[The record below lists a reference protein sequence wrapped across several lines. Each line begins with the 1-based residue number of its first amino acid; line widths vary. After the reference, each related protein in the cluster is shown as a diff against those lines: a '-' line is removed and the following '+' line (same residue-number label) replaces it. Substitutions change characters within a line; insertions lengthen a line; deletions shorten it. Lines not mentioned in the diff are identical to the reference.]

1 MSNLGTNAGG
11 EKLIV
16 AEQKPLEEI
25 RRMITPYERV
35 LILGC
40 GTCMTVCD
48 AGGEREVSFLHN
60 ALRLAQARS
69 EDRTHTFSEYTL
81 KRQCDPEFLEPLV
94 EKIADVDVILS
105 LGCGIGVQAIAERFP
120 ELPVLPGVNTSF
132 MGMTKESGVWDER
145 CAACG
150 DCRLEDTAGICPITR
165 CTKGILNGPCAGTKN
180 GKCEANKDMDC
191 AWILIYKRL
200 ERLGQLEKMRRYYPH
215 RNFRTIPRPKRITSK
230 ASIDVGGGDG

>member
-1 MSNLGTNAGG
+1 M
-11 EKLIV
+11 II

-25 RRMITPYERV
+25 RRIIAPYERV

-40 GTCMTVCD
+40 GTCMTVCN
-48 AGGEREVSFLHN
+48 AGGEREVSFIHG
-60 ALRLAQARS
+60 ALRVAQS
-69 EDRTHTFSEYTL
+69 KSGDSPHTFSEYTV
-81 KRQCDPEFLEPLV
+81 KRQCDPEFLDALADKV
-94 EKIADVDVILS
+94 GDVDAVLS
-105 LGCGIGVQAIAERFP
+105 FGCGIGVQAIAEYFP
-120 ELPVLPGVNTSF
+120 DAVVLPGVNTSF
-132 MGMTKESGVWDER
+132 MGMSKEQGVWDER

-200 ERLGQLEKMRRYYPH
+200 ERLQQLEKMRRYYPA
-215 RNFRTIPRPKRITSK
+215 RNFRTIPRPRRLVGM
-230 ASIDVGGGDG
+230 ASIDVGGNDG

>member
-1 MSNLGTNAGG
+1 
-11 EKLIV
+11 LIV
-16 AEQKPLEEI
+16 AEQKPLQDI
-25 RRMITPYERV
+25 RRMISPYERV

-60 ALRLAQARS
+60 ALRLAQS
-69 EDRTHTFSEYTL
+69 KGGNGTHHFLEYTL
-81 KRQCDPEFLEPLV
+81 KRQCEPEFIEMLIDKV
-94 EKIADVDVILS
+94 GDVDTILS

-120 ELPVLPGVNTSF
+120 DMPVLPGVNTSF
-132 MGMTKESGVWDER
+132 MGMATEQGVWDER

-150 DCRLEDTAGICPITR
+150 DCRLENTAGICPITR

-200 ERLGQLEKMRRYYPH
+200 ERLGQLEKMRRYYPM
-215 RNFRTIPRPKRITSK
+215 RNFRTITRPKRIAETTV
-230 ASIDVGGGDG
+230 AVGDDNG

>member
-1 MSNLGTNAGG
+1 M
-11 EKLIV
+11 IV
-16 AEQKPLEEI
+16 AEQKPLQEI
-25 RRMITPYERV
+25 RRMISPYERV

-60 ALRLAQARS
+60 ALRVAQSRS
-69 EDRTHTFSEYTL
+69 GNEAHRFLEYTL
-81 KRQCDPEFLEPLV
+81 KRQCEPEFLEMLV
-94 EKIADVDVILS
+94 DKVGDVDAILS

-120 ELPVLPGVNTSF
+120 DTPVLPGVNTSF
-132 MGMTKESGVWDER
+132 IGMAREQGVWDER

-191 AWILIYKRL
+191 AWVLIYKRL
-200 ERLGQLEKMRRYYPH
+200 ERLGQLEKMRRYYPM
-215 RNFRTIPRPKRITSK
+215 RNFRAVPRPKRIVRTPV
-230 ASIDVGGGDG
+230 AVGEDNG

>member
-1 MSNLGTNAGG
+1 M
-11 EKLIV
+11 IV
-16 AEQKPLEEI
+16 AEQKPFDEI
-25 RRMITPYERV
+25 RQMIAPYGRV

-48 AGGEREVSFLHN
+48 AGGEREVSFLHS
-60 ALRLAQARS
+60 ALRLAQTKS
-69 EDRTHTFSEYTL
+69 GNGTHDFVEYTL
-81 KRQCDPEFLEPLV
+81 KRQCDPEFLDPLV
-94 EKIADVDVILS
+94 DKIADVDVVLS

-150 DCRLEDTAGICPITR
+150 DCRLAETAGICPITR

-191 AWILIYKRL
+191 AWVLIYKRL
-200 ERLGQLEKMRRYYPH
+200 ERLQQLEKMRRYYPP
-215 RNFRTIPRPKRITSK
+215 RNFRTIPRPRRIMSK
-230 ASIDVGGGDG
+230 ASVDVGGSNG